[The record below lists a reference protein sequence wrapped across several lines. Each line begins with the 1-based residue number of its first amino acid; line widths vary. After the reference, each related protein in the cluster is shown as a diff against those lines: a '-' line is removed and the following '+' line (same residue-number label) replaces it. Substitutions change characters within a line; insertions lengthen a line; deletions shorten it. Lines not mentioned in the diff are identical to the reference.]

1 MWSIHTAKERKQ
13 NNRRKKTMKF
23 IDIEEQSVEAL
34 TKKMTEAIMIEN
46 YELAHVLQQEIQMR
60 WFHI

>member
-1 MWSIHTAKERKQ
+1 
-13 NNRRKKTMKF
+13 MKF

-60 WFHI
+60 